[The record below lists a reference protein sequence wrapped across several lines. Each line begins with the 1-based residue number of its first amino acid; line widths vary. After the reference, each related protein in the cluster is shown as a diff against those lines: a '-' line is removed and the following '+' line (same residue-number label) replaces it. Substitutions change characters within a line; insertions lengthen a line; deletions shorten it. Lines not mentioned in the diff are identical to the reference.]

1 MASRRVRSL
10 PRSSRA
16 VRRIF
21 FSNSSS
27 FDPSIRTGHWKGTR
41 LHLLALTSG
50 VTRRVRELLPP
61 QNRVLN
67 SSLTGPSGKFQGFV
81 YARPVRGTGVQ
92 EKLSEEERTLR
103 NLEPLEVC
111 SKSIWCFV
119 AQEEVSRAED
129 RGVQHRYSD
138 DRLFEWRLIPHT
150 LKPFK
155 QICLMP

>member
-1 MASRRVRSL
+1 
-10 PRSSRA
+10 
-16 VRRIF
+16 
-21 FSNSSS
+21 
-27 FDPSIRTGHWKGTR
+27 
-41 LHLLALTSG
+41 
-50 VTRRVRELLPP
+50 
-61 QNRVLN
+61 
-67 SSLTGPSGKFQGFV
+67 LTGPSGKFQGFV

-155 QICLMP
+155 QILLDAVDFLNVAVDPVPENDVTTAAGFDRSTCIIFREQACAWSARTDPNSSPTEAPSSLS